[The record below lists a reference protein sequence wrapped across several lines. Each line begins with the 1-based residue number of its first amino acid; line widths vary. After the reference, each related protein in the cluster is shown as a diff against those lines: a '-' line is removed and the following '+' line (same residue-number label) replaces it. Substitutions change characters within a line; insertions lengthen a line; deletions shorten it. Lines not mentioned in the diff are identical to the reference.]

1 MHPESWNLEEL
12 TTGAYAAVGVGWGQE
27 HAPNSQLY
35 GVLKGNARSPGGW
48 RAVAI
53 LDRALEK
60 TFEQSH
66 KGNEEPSH
74 AGMWQGRRKGPE
86 ASRNERRPVDLQWG

>member
-12 TTGAYAAVGVGWGQE
+12 TTGAYAAVGVGWEQE

-35 GVLKGNARSPGGW
+35 DVLKGNAQSPGGW

-53 LDRALEK
+53 LDRALET
-60 TFEQSH
+60 TFEQSN
-66 KGNEEPSH
+66 KGNEPSH
-74 AGMWQGRRKGPE
+74 AGMWQGRCKGPE
-86 ASRNERRPVDLQWG
+86 ASRNERRPVDH